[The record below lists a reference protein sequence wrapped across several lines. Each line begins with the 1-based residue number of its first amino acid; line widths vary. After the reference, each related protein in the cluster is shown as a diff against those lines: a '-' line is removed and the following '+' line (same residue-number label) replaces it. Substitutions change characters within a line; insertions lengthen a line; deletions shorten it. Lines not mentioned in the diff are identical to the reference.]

1 MLEKILN
8 IVMFLFVMLMAIMG
22 IILFGTLMVLFITFI
37 LSL

>member
-22 IILFGTLMVLFITFI
+22 IILFGTLMKLFITYI

>member
-8 IVMFLFVMLMAIMG
+8 IVMFLFVMLMGIMG

-37 LSL
+37 L

>member
-37 LSL
+37 L

>member
-1 MLEKILN
+1 MLEKILD

-22 IILFGTLMVLFITFI
+22 IILFGTLMELFITYI

>member
-8 IVMFLFVMLMAIMG
+8 IVMFLFVILMAIIG
-22 IILFGTLMVLFITFI
+22 IILFSTLMKLFITYI

>member
-8 IVMFLFVMLMAIMG
+8 IVMFLFVMLMAIIG
-22 IILFGTLMVLFITFI
+22 IILFGTLMKLFITYI